1 MSFDENDPGRIVMAR
16 RQYAKGQRDIRARKQ
31 FMDQSAFRFANE
43 LCKEKFSEQ
52 SKRKEDARQTVQG

>member
-1 MSFDENDPGRIVMAR
+1 MSYDPDDPVLKERVR

-31 FMDQSAFRFANE
+31 FMDQSAMKFANE

-52 SKRKEDARQTVQG
+52 SKRQKNG